1 MKTSARTGLPTDLPD
16 AARAYLDA
24 FPKGEIV
31 AFPID
36 PVDRVGIPVW
46 IVALFPENQPMLEG
60 VMPYGVGYGSDEGQ
74 AILGAMGEIAE
85 MAFPALSLGAREKT
99 RGSYLDLAR
108 SVGERHIADPLT
120 LCLPAGSPVDR
131 GTVLEWVEAVR
142 HRDGSAVLVP
152 IDLAAY
158 NSAELSEGYRPF
170 TTIISNGMGAGPD
183 LEWAVGHGLSEIL
196 QRDGNGLLFR
206 ALDRGVALDLPDDL
220 PPTIASLIK
229 RYRAV
234 GIRPILKFAT
244 DEFGITNIYC
254 VGVDE
259 SDEPAEP
266 IMVSA
271 CGEAAHPDAYAALEK
286 ALTEYAASRSRKAY
300 AHGDDARARALSPP
314 GYVERFLAQSG
325 GAAKS
330 SDRRA
335 LDAMIDWQSREAS
348 QIREWLSP
356 NMLSEEHRKPFAEL
370 PHTTCPGTRDRGRI
384 ALERVDRAGFD
395 TLYVDMS
402 PDGCPVKTVKLI
414 VPGMEVETM
423 SYYRIGERGVRK
435 LMEFDS
441 PLIRFDEAREGLEP
455 VRLTPDALDRF
466 GGQPLFDTKL
476 ADEIVGP
483 LYPLYREPEAHHAA
497 AAKARAA

>member
-1 MKTSARTGLPTDLPD
+1 MKTSTRTGLPADLPD
-16 AARAYLDA
+16 AARAYLEA
-24 FPKGEIV
+24 FPPGEIV

-36 PVDRVGIPVW
+36 PIDRVGIPVW
-46 IVALFPENQPMLEG
+46 IVALFPEKEHLLDG
-60 VMPYGVGYGSDEGQ
+60 VMPYGVGYGADNGQ

-99 RGSYLDLAR
+99 RGSYADLAQNL
-108 SVGERHIADPLT
+108 GEPHVADPLT
-120 LCLPAGSPVDR
+120 LCLPAGSPVGRD
-131 GTVLEWVEAVR
+131 TVLEWVEATR
-142 HRDGSAVLVP
+142 HADGSGVLVP

-158 NSAELSEGYRPF
+158 NSAELSDGYRPF

-183 LEWAVGHGLSEIL
+183 LDWAVGHGLCEIL

-206 ALDRGVALDLPDDL
+206 ALDRGVALGLPEVL
-220 PPTIASLIK
+220 PPEIEELVG
-229 RYRAV
+229 RYRKA
-234 GIRPILKFAT
+234 GIRPVPKFAT
-244 DEFGITNIYC
+244 DEFGIANIYC

-259 SDEPAEP
+259 GADPAEP

-300 AHGDDARARALSPP
+300 AHGEDARTRALSPQ

-335 LDAMIDWQSREAS
+335 LDAMIDWQSREAA
-348 QIREWLSP
+348 QIREWLAP
-356 NMLSEEHRKPFAEL
+356 NMLAENSLKPFAEL
-370 PHTTCPGTRDRGRI
+370 PHTPCPGPRDRGRT
-384 ALERVDRAGFD
+384 ALDRVGEAGFD
-395 TLYVDMS
+395 VLYVDMS
-402 PDGCPVKTVKLI
+402 PEGCPVKTVKLI
-414 VPGMEVETM
+414 VPDMEVETM

-435 LMEFDS
+435 LIEADS
-441 PLIRFDEAREGLEP
+441 PLIRFDERREGLEP
-455 VRLTPDALDRF
+455 VRLTPEAIDGF
-466 GGQPLFDTKL
+466 GGQPLFDTRL
-476 ADEIVGP
+476 ANEIVGP

-497 AAKARAA
+497 NARAQAA